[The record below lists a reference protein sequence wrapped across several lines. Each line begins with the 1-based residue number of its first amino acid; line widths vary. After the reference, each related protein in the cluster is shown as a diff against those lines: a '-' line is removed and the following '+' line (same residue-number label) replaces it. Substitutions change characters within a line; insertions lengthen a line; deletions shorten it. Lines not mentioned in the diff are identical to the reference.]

1 MTDLE
6 YVTTVF
12 HVDKETAEKMIVNG
26 MNVDYLRNGFA
37 DDLSKHINNMKGS
50 FIQSLKNVTE

>member
-6 YVTTVF
+6 YVMKIF
-12 HVDKETAEKMIVNG
+12 HVDKENAEKMISNG

-37 DDLSKHINNMKGS
+37 DDLSKQINNMKGS